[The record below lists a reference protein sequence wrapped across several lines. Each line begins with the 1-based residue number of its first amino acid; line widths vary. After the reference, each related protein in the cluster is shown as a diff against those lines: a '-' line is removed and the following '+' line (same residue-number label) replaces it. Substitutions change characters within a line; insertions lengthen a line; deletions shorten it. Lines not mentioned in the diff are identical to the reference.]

1 MNRRMLLLFC
11 ISLNLSI
18 SCRAQKQFP
27 SPKLP
32 PTPLLTSEYLW
43 GVANRPYLR
52 VLESPD
58 STATPK
64 EVLRQGDI
72 VRIVSKVA
80 VGRDRSYWFEVQVP
94 ESGIIGWMP
103 DENISVYN
111 SSAQARTAQV
121 DIQANE

>member
-1 MNRRMLLLFC
+1 MNKRMLPLLALIF
-11 ISLNLSI
+11 LI
-18 SCRAQKQFP
+18 SCRAQKQSP
-27 SPKLP
+27 SPELP
-32 PTPLLTSEYLW
+32 PTPLLTSEFLW

-52 VLESPD
+52 ILESPD
-58 STATPK
+58 SAASPK
-64 EVLRQGDI
+64 EVLRQGDV

-103 DENISVYN
+103 DENISIYD

-121 DIQANE
+121 DILVNK